1 MTYINQENE
10 KIIQTWREASVDLKF
25 DIEIPFLLQTD
36 KGMIKYILLIKS
48 FGSENGT
55 LIITTDDMGVFGVAQ
70 KFGFYCSALNPCC
83 YNKYDRE
90 NFIETLVDWGYFGL
104 PENKPDWYTGHI
116 YNENVD

>member
-10 KIIQTWREASVDLKF
+10 KIIQAWKEASIDLKF

-36 KGMIKYILLIKS
+36 KGVIKYILLIKS

-55 LIITTDDMGVFGVAQ
+55 LIITTDDMGGFDIAK

-90 NFIETLVDWGYFGL
+90 NFIETLADWGYFGV